1 MGNLYELVSIC
12 QAFFYHNAIA
22 WSHQDRIAG
31 STRITILPNH
41 EASFGPGVSR
51 GLEVHMHADGAISGQ
66 GLPDIMKLIPGAP
79 NVLSG
84 PLHSQGLLLQRL
96 AACQLWVPNVGA
108 VPASGAG
115 CSRRSRHKCRLWW
128 PDGDMAK
135 GGAAQAC
142 SGMLADGQPL
152 QDGGRHN
159 HLEGA
164 AWDEGIVSAIR
175 RASDLIDI
183 SHALDHQIQRQGM
196 ESSCADDGTRAI
208 EGEAILHH
216 ECMLR
221 GGQDGDVGRPWIIRL
236 AQHQPCLGSGVVR

>member
-51 GLEVHMHADGAISGQ
+51 GLCTHAHADGAISGQ
-66 GLPDIMKLIPGAP
+66 GLPDIMKLIPGARD
-79 NVLSG
+79 VVSG
-84 PLHSQGLLLQRL
+84 PLHGHGGLAQRL
-96 AACQLWVPNVGA
+96 VPCQLWVPNVGA

-115 CSRRSRHKCRLWW
+115 CSRRRGCERHFWRS
-128 PDGDMAK
+128 DGDMAK

-183 SHALDHQIQRQGM
+183 SHALDHQVQRKTVYG
-196 ESSCADDGTRAI
+196 SCAGNRSCAI
-208 EGEAILHH
+208 KSRAILHDKGI
-216 ECMLR
+216 LR
-221 GGQDGDVGRPWIIRL
+221 GSK
-236 AQHQPCLGSGVVR
+236 GSKVR